1 MMSLAAF
8 RKRFVNYVKYL
19 FLHHDHLTARRRS
32 RSPDLLLDATT
43 HIARSTPHP
52 LAPILNN

>member
-52 LAPILNN
+52 LAPN